1 MVIKMSKEAQMKPLS
16 KLFFVL
22 YLLTLLW
29 LVLFKLSTDFSSVL
43 FDHQARSLNLIPFII
58 SSQANPREML
68 DNFMIFV
75 PFGLLLGVYFK
86 QVRFWQKLAVI
97 FTFSFIVE
105 TMQFILAIGVT
116 DITDLITNTLGGL
129 FGLLVYDFGKKHLTP
144 EKLDRAIIITGMIL
158 LALLLIFRF
167 FVLRVRY

>member
-1 MVIKMSKEAQMKPLS
+1 MVTKMFKKIQMKPLS

-22 YLLTLLW
+22 YLLVLLW

-43 FDHQARSLNLIPFII
+43 LDHQARSLNLIPFIS
-58 SSQANPREML
+58 SSQANPREMI
-68 DNFMIFV
+68 DNFMIFI

-86 QVRFWQKLAVI
+86 QARFWQKLVAI
-97 FTFSFIVE
+97 FTFSFVVE

-129 FGLLVYDFGKKHLTP
+129 FGLLVYDLSKKHLDP
-144 EKLDRAIIITGMIL
+144 EKLDKAIIITGMIL
-158 LALLLIFRF
+158 LGLLLIFRF
-167 FVLRVRY
+167 FVLRIRY